1 MLFLRSY
8 FLPNFSHIFRTVPPR
23 LTLDFAPQANRL
35 CHRIFQS
42 MLSYLQIQLS
52 TVHLQQL
59 HLNIDDGGSSLPDM
73 CLIQQCAYTA
83 SFTQCLPTILAVLNI
98 ISPISSQDI
107 LTSYDTYQAPPLL
120 SPLPFYQPHISF
132 RDYFDSVTTLHS
144 HHADLSLTTFLQDH
158 SLKPK
163 LQRFLYGI
171 CYERSLQTFQHS
183 LSLLNDPIRV
193 AHYYTLIGKDSSRWQ
208 YLIPK
213 FGLYTMSDKDYQS
226 ALARRFYLP
235 HPQIPFGLTSLVV
248 VCLDLPSLIKKAVIS
263 PLAALYGV
271 SAKPR
276 VIQSFKDCCIFC
288 TMLAVVRLLKT
299 ATSFVRIMR
308 LKVDVRT
315 SPF

>member
-1 MLFLRSY
+1 
-8 FLPNFSHIFRTVPPR
+8 
-23 LTLDFAPQANRL
+23 
-35 CHRIFQS
+35 
-42 MLSYLQIQLS
+42 MLSYLHIQLS

-83 SFTQCLPTILAVLNI
+83 SFTQCLPTILEVLNI

-107 LTSYDTYQAPPLL
+107 LTSYDSYQAPPLL

-132 RDYFDSVTTLHS
+132 RDYFDSMAT
-144 HHADLSLTTFLQDH
+144 HADLFTTLLQDH

-171 CYERSLQTFQHS
+171 CYERSLQIFQHS
-183 LSLLNDPIRV
+183 LSLLNDLIRV

-213 FGLYTMSDKDYQS
+213 FGLYSMSGKDYQS

-235 HPQIPFGLTSLVV
+235 QPQIPFGLT
-248 VCLDLPSLIKKAVIS
+248 CTYKKAVIS
-263 PLAALYGV
+263 PLAAQPV
-271 SAKPR
+271 MK
-276 VIQSFKDCCIFC
+276 
-288 TMLAVVRLLKT
+288 
-299 ATSFVRIMR
+299 
-308 LKVDVRT
+308 
-315 SPF
+315 